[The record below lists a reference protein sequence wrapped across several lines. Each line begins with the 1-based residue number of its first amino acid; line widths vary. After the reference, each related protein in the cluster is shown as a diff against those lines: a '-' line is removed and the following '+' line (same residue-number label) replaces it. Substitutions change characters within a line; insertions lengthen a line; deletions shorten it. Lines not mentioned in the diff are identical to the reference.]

1 MLQVISRNLNKPL
14 LVLILGT
21 VILCVSFG
29 VRSSLGVYMKPISLD
44 LGWGREVF
52 AFAVALQSL
61 VWGLST
67 PMMGYLA
74 DRFGPAKVV
83 ALGGIL
89 YAGGLYI
96 MSQAATPADATI
108 GIGVLTGFA
117 LSMTGFPIILSVIG
131 RRFPPGKRTLVLG
144 IGSAGGSSGQLILV
158 PFGQWLINE
167 QGWITSLVLLAL
179 MAAIIVPLAASLAG
193 GNQRADDDHSNQN
206 FADAM
211 REAGR
216 HGGYRLLIF
225 GYFVC
230 GFQTMFIGAHLPAY
244 LSDLGQ
250 SDWVGATALSLIGG
264 FNILGC
270 ILWGLAGDRCPKKY
284 LLASLYS
291 LRALVMIGFILL
303 PMTTP
308 VVILLSAAMGLLW
321 LGTVPLT
328 TGLVVQIFGTQYMA
342 TLVGFTFLGHQIGSF
357 LGIWLGGYIFDATG
371 SYDPIFWGG
380 VILGLLATLAH
391 FPINDQPV
399 ARLAEELAQAA

>member
-1 MLQVISRNLNKPL
+1 VTGKKLNKPI

-61 VWGLST
+61 IWGLST
-67 PMMGYLA
+67 PLMGFLA

-83 ALGGIL
+83 MFGGIIYTL
-89 YAGGLYI
+89 GLYI
-96 MSQAATPADATI
+96 MSQATDPSGAVI
-108 GIGVLTGFA
+108 GIGVLTGVA

-131 RRFPPGKRTLVLG
+131 RRYPPNKRSLVIG
-144 IGSAGGSSGQLILV
+144 IASAGGSSGQLILV

-167 QGWITSLVLLAL
+167 HGWIMSLVLLAL
-179 MAAIIVPLAASLAG
+179 LSAVIVPLAASLAG
-193 GNQRADDDHSNQN
+193 GNKRADDDHSKQN
-206 FADAM
+206 FGEAM
-211 REAGR
+211 REAWG
-216 HGGYRLLIF
+216 HNGFRLLTF

-250 SDWVGATALSLIGG
+250 SSWLGATALALIGG
-264 FNILGC
+264 FNIVGC
-270 ILWGLAGDRCPKKY
+270 ILWGLAGDRYSKKM
-284 LLASLYS
+284 LLASIYS
-291 LRALVMIGFILL
+291 LRALAMTIFLLL
-303 PMTTP
+303 PVSSTS
-308 VVILLSAAMGLLW
+308 VILFSAAMGLTW

-328 TGLVVQIFGTQYMA
+328 TGVVVQVFGTQFMA

-357 LGIWLGGYIFDATG
+357 LGIWLGGVVFDITG
-371 SYDPIFWGG
+371 SYEAIFWGG
-380 VILGLLATLAH
+380 VVLGVIATAVH
-391 FPINDQPV
+391 FPLNDKPV
-399 ARLAEELAQAA
+399 ARLVAETA

>member
-1 MLQVISRNLNKPL
+1 LTSRNINKPL

-21 VILCVSFG
+21 TILCVSFG

-61 VWGLST
+61 VWGIST

-83 ALGGIL
+83 AVGGIL
-89 YAGGLYI
+89 YTAGLYV
-96 MSQAATPADATI
+96 MSQATSPIDSTI

-131 RRFPPGKRTLVLG
+131 RRYPPKKRTLMLG
-144 IGSAGGSSGQLILV
+144 IASAGGSSGQLILV
-158 PFGQWLINE
+158 PFGQWLINDM
-167 QGWITSLVLLAL
+167 GWISSLIILAAL
-179 MAAIIVPLAASLAG
+179 AAVIVPLAASLAG
-193 GNQRADDDHSNQN
+193 GNERAADDHSTQK
-206 FADAM
+206 FGEAM
-211 REAGR
+211 REASK
-216 HGGYRLLIF
+216 HNGYRLLIF

-244 LSDLGQ
+244 LSDVGQ
-250 SDWVGATALSLIGG
+250 TDWIGAVALALIGG
-264 FNILGC
+264 FNIIGC
-270 ILWGLAGDRCPKKY
+270 IFWGLAGDRRSKKL
-284 LLASLYS
+284 LLAAIYS
-291 LRALVMIGFILL
+291 LRAIVMVGFLVL
-303 PMTTP
+303 PMNTVT
-308 VVILLSAAMGLLW
+308 VIILSAAMGLLW

-328 TGLVVQIFGTQYMA
+328 AGVVVQVFGTQFMA

-357 LGIWLGGYIFDATG
+357 LGIWMGGYIFDISG

-380 VILGLLATLAH
+380 VVLGVIATIVH
-391 FPINDQPV
+391 FPLDDQPV
-399 ARLAEELAQAA
+399 ARLVAESAQAAE

>member
-1 MLQVISRNLNKPL
+1 MTGKKLNKPI

-61 VWGLST
+61 IWGLST
-67 PMMGYLA
+67 PLMGFLA

-83 ALGGIL
+83 MFGGIIYTL
-89 YAGGLYI
+89 GLYI
-96 MSQAATPADATI
+96 MSQATDPSGAVI
-108 GIGVLTGFA
+108 GIGVLTGVA

-131 RRFPPGKRTLVLG
+131 RRYPPNKRSLVIG
-144 IGSAGGSSGQLILV
+144 IASAGGSSGQLILV

-167 QGWITSLVLLAL
+167 HGWIMSLVLLAL
-179 MAAIIVPLAASLAG
+179 LSAVIVPLAASLAG
-193 GNQRADDDHSNQN
+193 GNKRADDDHSKQN
-206 FADAM
+206 FGEAM
-211 REAGR
+211 REAWG
-216 HGGYRLLIF
+216 HNGFRLLTF

-250 SDWVGATALSLIGG
+250 SSWLGATALALIGG
-264 FNILGC
+264 FNIVGC
-270 ILWGLAGDRCPKKY
+270 ILWGLAGDRYSKKM
-284 LLASLYS
+284 LLASIYS
-291 LRALVMIGFILL
+291 LRALAMTIFLLL
-303 PMTTP
+303 PVSSTS
-308 VVILLSAAMGLLW
+308 VILFSAAMGLTW

-328 TGLVVQIFGTQYMA
+328 TGVVVQVFGTQFMA

-357 LGIWLGGYIFDATG
+357 LGIWLGGVVFDITG
-371 SYDPIFWGG
+371 SYVAIFWGG
-380 VILGLLATLAH
+380 VVLGVIATAVH
-391 FPINDQPV
+391 FPLNDKPV
-399 ARLAEELAQAA
+399 ARLVAETA